1 LHASSEELLIQP
13 IQNRFG
19 IFLECGYNHML
30 LDASRRQNGA
40 WQNAHAWGASTRK
53 RCGDGRR
60 GLRHAYS
67 RGARF
72 HQNYQVRS
80 FDASV
85 AGVSNI
91 SATFPG
97 SRGIGINPKWPLTC
111 LRTNVLASGSHAQRL
126 NSMGTVT
133 RTADKVLPLP
143 VWRAEQKE
151 TVVIR
156 QILKG
161 RLAIG

>member
-1 LHASSEELLIQP
+1 
-13 IQNRFG
+13 
-19 IFLECGYNHML
+19 M
-30 LDASRRQNGA
+30 
-40 WQNAHAWGASTRK
+40 
-53 RCGDGRR
+53 RR

-111 LRTNVLASGSHAQRL
+111 PRTNVLASGSHAERL
-126 NSMGTVT
+126 NSIACTRGQNARLLHLALADLPGNTESIRMRNLEERIYWMRLDGTIRQVWQTGKLLKELGTVNAIDG
-133 RTADKVLPLP
+133 RDEIRSIWARSAI
-143 VWRAEQKE
+143 WGAE
-151 TVVIR
+151 V
-156 QILKG
+156 G
-161 RLAIG
+161 AYGACG